1 MLRFLIEFPR
11 ISAGLAL
18 VMMFRFGAFAHAQS
32 SEYAFAVLKYRGGGD
47 YYANPTALPNLIR
60 FCNEATGMNISDAV
74 DYVSAGDPE
83 LFDFPFVHMT
93 GHGNVVFSA
102 SEARNLR
109 EWMLAGGFLHISDNY
124 GMNPYIR
131 REMKKVFPDSDW
143 IEIPF
148 DHPVYHGVFDFNDG
162 LPKIHEHDNQPPRGF
177 GIIVDGRLVCFF
189 DYESDLSDGWEDRQV
204 HRDPESVRRQAL
216 QMGANLVTYALT
228 GTAF

>member
-1 MLRFLIEFPR
+1 MLRFLIGFPR
-11 ISAGLAL
+11 IWVLMAVFGLGHHGSLAT
-18 VMMFRFGAFAHAQS
+18 AQDA
-32 SEYAFAVLKYRGGGD
+32 EYAFAVLKYRGGGD

-109 EWMLAGGFLHISDNY
+109 DWMLAGGFLHISDNY

-177 GIIVDGRLVCFF
+177 GMIVDGRLVCFF

-216 QMGANLVTYALT
+216 QMGTNLVTYALT

>member
-18 VMMFRFGAFAHAQS
+18 VMMFRFGTFAHAQS

-93 GHGNVVFSA
+93 GHGNIVFSA

-109 EWMLAGGFLHISDNY
+109 DWMLAGGFLHISDNY

-148 DHPVYHGVFDFNDG
+148 DHPVYHGVFDFNEG

-177 GIIVDGRLVCFF
+177 GMIVDGRLVCFF

-228 GTAF
+228 GNAF

>member
-1 MLRFLIEFPR
+1 MLRFLIGFPR

-18 VMMFRFGAFAHAQS
+18 VMMLRFGAFAHAQS

-74 DYVSAGDPE
+74 DYVSVGDPE

-109 EWMLAGGFLHISDNY
+109 DWMLAGGFLHISDNY

-177 GIIVDGRLVCFF
+177 GMIVDGRLVCFF

>member
-93 GHGNVVFSA
+93 GHGNIVFSA

-109 EWMLAGGFLHISDNY
+109 DWMLAGGFLHISDNY

-148 DHPVYHGVFDFNDG
+148 DHPVYHGVFDFNEG

-177 GIIVDGRLVCFF
+177 GMIVDGRLVCFF

-228 GTAF
+228 GNAF

>member
-109 EWMLAGGFLHISDNY
+109 DWMLAGGFLHISDNY

-177 GIIVDGRLVCFF
+177 GMIVDGRLVCFF

-216 QMGANLVTYALT
+216 QMGTNLVTYALT

>member
-109 EWMLAGGFLHISDNY
+109 DWMLAGGFLHISDNY

-177 GIIVDGRLVCFF
+177 GMIVDGRLVCFF
-189 DYESDLSDGWEDRQV
+189 DFESDLSDGWEDRQV

-216 QMGANLVTYALT
+216 QMGTNLVTYALT